1 MSAFQAARCC
11 APAFISNTV
20 FGNGLLLALVVAI
33 GSLTFS
39 SSSSAQALTNAQQDA
54 IELRRA
60 QEREAQLRA
69 QQERAPDVL
78 GPAAGAVKVL
88 RLPTTEAPCFEI
100 RELEVRGDE
109 TGHFGRVL
117 DALAGPQGNDG
128 PLRKCIGAQGV
139 GILQQR
145 AQDALIAQGFVTT
158 RILVQP
164 QDLRSGKLVFTLVPG
179 SLHAVRPTP
188 TVPER
193 TLRSALP
200 MREGDILNLRDIEQA
215 LENFQRVPTTQV
227 DIQIAPASTPDQ
239 SDLIIRSQSGFPL
252 RASFSLDDSGSKST
266 GRYQVSATLAWDNP
280 LGLNDLF
287 YISQGNDAQGGD
299 PGSRGNQSN
308 TLHYSLPWGYW
319 AFGLTMA
326 DSSYYQTITGVTT
339 GYIYSGA
346 SGSTE
351 LKTSYLF
358 HRDASSKNTV
368 YLKALERHAR
378 NYINGTEVLIQ
389 RRATALWE
397 LGVEHKAF
405 IGQGTLQANLAYKR
419 GTSDFDAIPAPEETS
434 GQGTA
439 RPTFYGLDLGWATPW
454 TPWKLPMSYQA
465 QLRIQATDVALAA
478 PDRFSLGGR
487 YTVRGFDGEN
497 SLSGDA
503 GWLLRQDLGWTLGKS
518 GGQLYL
524 ALDAGEV
531 DGPNT
536 AGLPDRFM
544 AGFALGWRIQIK
556 QLQFDCFVGSPLHT
570 PATVRTSATA
580 AGFSLNY
587 SL

>member
-1 MSAFQAARCC
+1 MLAMGACTF
-11 APAFISNTV
+11 AP
-20 FGNGLLLALVVAI
+20 
-33 GSLTFS
+33 GSQ
-39 SSSSAQALTNAQQDA
+39 AQALTNAQQDA
-54 IELRRA
+54 AELRRA
-60 QEREAQLRA
+60 QEREAQLREK
-69 QQERAPDVL
+69 QERTPDVL
-78 GPAAGAVKVL
+78 GPAAGAVQAL
-88 RLPTTEAPCFEI
+88 RLPTAEAPCFEI
-100 RELEVRGDE
+100 RQLELRGDE
-109 TGHFGRVL
+109 TSHFGWVL
-117 DALAGPQGNDG
+117 DALAGPQGNDA

-145 AQDALIAQGFVTT
+145 AQDALIRQGFVTT
-158 RILVQP
+158 RLLVQP
-164 QDLRSGKLVFTLVPG
+164 QDLRTGSLVFTIVPG

-188 TVPER
+188 PIPER

-215 LENFQRVPTTQV
+215 LENFQRVPTIQA

-239 SDLIIRSQSGFPL
+239 SDLILGSQSGFPL

-266 GRYQVSATLAWDNP
+266 GRYQASATLSWDNP

-287 YISQGNDAQGGD
+287 YISQGSDAQGGD
-299 PGSRGNQSN
+299 PGPRGNQSN

-346 SGSTE
+346 SGSAE

-358 HRDASSKNTV
+358 HRNASSKNTV

-378 NYINGTEVLIQ
+378 NDINGTEVLIQ
-389 RRATALWE
+389 RRASTLWE

-439 RPTFYGLDLGWATPW
+439 RPTFYGADLGWATPW
-454 TPWKLPMSYQA
+454 TPWKLPLAYQA
-465 QLRIQATDVALAA
+465 NLRLQATNVALAA
-478 PDRFSLGGR
+478 PDRFNLGGR

-503 GWLLRQDLGWTLGKS
+503 GWLLRQDLGWSLGQA

-531 DGPNT
+531 DGPN
-536 AGLPDRFM
+536 ASGLSDRFM
-544 AGFALGWRIQIK
+544 AGTAVGWRIQTK
-556 QLQFDCFVGSPLHT
+556 KLQFDCFVGRPLHT
-570 PATVRTSATA
+570 PTTVRTAATA
-580 AGFSLNY
+580 AGFYLNY
-587 SL
+587 AL